1 MLSRLNFARKLLLLP
16 LIAATAL
23 LLSLLLTIWLGKRNR
38 DLIDGVAEGYYP
50 SFEVSLQ
57 VQDLLGRIQQ
67 GLRDAVAAG
76 EAAGF
81 EETDRMRDEALRALE
96 SARSNPTRTGAE
108 IDGLK
113 AAFTKYYQLARTTSQ
128 RMLAGE
134 TGEALQSA
142 LEEMRQ
148 QYRAIDRQLAQGS
161 AAKKKQMFDAF
172 DAAKLAQS
180 RTTILLS
187 AVAVLWIGLLLA
199 LARYLARS
207 VTGPLARVTDVAAA
221 LARGD
226 LAAGA
231 LLGAV
236 DGTRRDEVGTLEAAT
251 REMAD
256 RLTRLLV
263 DVRSGADGLAS
274 AANQVA
280 GTAQALSQGTGEQA
294 ASVEETTS
302 SLEQMSASIEQNA
315 GNSREM
321 EKMAVDSARR
331 AGESGLAAEE
341 TLGAMRDIA
350 SRIGIVEEIAYQ
362 TNMLALN
369 ASIEAARAGDQGRG
383 FAVVAA
389 EVRRLAERSQG
400 AAKEIRALAVRS
412 QELAE
417 RSGKQLAELVPAIRG
432 TADLVQEVSAASNE
446 QAAGVAQVNRA
457 MASVDQ
463 VTQRNASAAEEL
475 SATAEEMSAQ
485 AEALQQ
491 ILARFRTDGADRQV
505 MQQGTRVPAP
515 SMAAPAHPPTPI
527 RKLEWHPPLDEP
539 GEFTN
544 F

>member
-23 LLSLLLTIWLGKRNR
+23 LLSLLLTAWLGKRNGE
-38 DLIDGVAEGYYP
+38 LIDRVVEGYYP

-57 VQDLLGRIQQ
+57 LQDLLGGIQQ

-76 EAAGF
+76 EASGF
-81 EETDRMRDEALRALE
+81 KDTDRMRDQALQALE
-96 SARSNPTRTGAE
+96 SARSNPTRTAAE

-113 AAFTKYYQLARTTSQ
+113 SAFTSYYQLARSTSE
-128 RMLAGE
+128 RMMAGE
-134 TGEALQSA
+134 TGEALQAA
-142 LEEMRQ
+142 LEGMRN
-148 QYRAIDRQLAQGS
+148 QYRAIDRQLAEGS
-161 AAKKKQMFDAF
+161 TAKKKQMFEAF
-172 DAAKLAQS
+172 DAAKRAQS

-187 AVAVLWIGLLLA
+187 AVAVAWIGLLLM

-207 VTGPLARVTDVAAA
+207 VTGPLARVTEVAAA
-221 LARGD
+221 LAEGD

-231 LLGAV
+231 LLGEL
-236 DGTRRDEVGTLEAAT
+236 DSTRRDEIGTLESAT
-251 REMAD
+251 REMAE

-280 GTAQALSQGTGEQA
+280 STAQALSQGTGQQA

-302 SLEQMSASIEQNA
+302 SLEEMSASIEQNA

-321 EKMAVDSARR
+321 EKMALDSARR
-331 AGESGLAAEE
+331 AGESGRAAEE
-341 TLGAMRDIA
+341 TLSAMRDIA

-400 AAKEIRALAVRS
+400 AAKEIRALAALS

-417 RSGKQLAELVPAIRG
+417 RSGKQLAELLPAIRG

-485 AEALQQ
+485 AEALQHV
-491 ILARFRTDGADRQV
+491 LARFRTEAVGQRAVDQ
-505 MQQGTRVPAP
+505 T
-515 SMAAPAHPPTPI
+515 APAFASSPGTHAVAPV
-527 RKLEWHPPLDEP
+527 RKVGWRQPVEEP
-539 GEFTN
+539 GEFTS